1 MDYKEF
7 LEILV
12 ELSDLFKSLYN
23 GVPDKE
29 NEPAKIRLCAI
40 NCDNVHIFNGINA
53 LADACGQELSKQS
66 FPDAVSPFEYF
77 FDYRGKRFFQ
87 LDTDPPERM
96 A

>member
-1 MDYKEF
+1 MEPK
-7 LEILV
+7 EILEKLL
-12 ELSDLFKSLYN
+12 ELSELFKLLYN
-23 GVPDKE
+23 GVPEKE

-40 NCDNVHIFNGINA
+40 DCDNVHIFNGINA
-53 LADACGQELSKQS
+53 LADACGQELSKQP
-66 FPDAVSPFEYF
+66 FPAGGSPFEYS